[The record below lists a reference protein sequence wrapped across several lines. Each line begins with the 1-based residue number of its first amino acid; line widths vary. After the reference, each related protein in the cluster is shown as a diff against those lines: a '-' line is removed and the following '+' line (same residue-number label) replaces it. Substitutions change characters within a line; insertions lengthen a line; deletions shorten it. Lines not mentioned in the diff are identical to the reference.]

1 MDFTLVSMFRHKVVT
16 TSVFSNTTLVV
27 SIRIVN
33 LHHYQQFKVMIVSGE
48 LLQALIPN
56 MGKDIEV
63 TYPNEVTFSGFIQ
76 DVTTNPDRIVIG
88 RYNAPPGVS
97 PTHTVDIE
105 KAVKIVIDSKTF
117 Q

>member
-1 MDFTLVSMFRHKVVT
+1 MTLSRYSFSFVLPTINVVEVT
-16 TSVFSNTTLVV
+16 G
-27 SIRIVN
+27 
-33 LHHYQQFKVMIVSGE
+33 K
-48 LLQALIPN
+48 LLKALIPN

-76 DVTTNPDRIVIG
+76 DVTTNPDRVVIG

-97 PTHTVDIE
+97 PTHTVDID
-105 KAVKIVIDSKTF
+105 KAVKIVIGSETF